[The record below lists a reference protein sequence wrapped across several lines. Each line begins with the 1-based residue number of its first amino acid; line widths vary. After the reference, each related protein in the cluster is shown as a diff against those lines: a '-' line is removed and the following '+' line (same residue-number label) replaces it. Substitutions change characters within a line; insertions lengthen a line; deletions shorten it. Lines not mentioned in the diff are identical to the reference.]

1 MTQNFFRPNHFIE
14 LANLARAARTGDKQ
28 AMLLAAKAAS
38 AHILAFCKQI
48 NEVAKKMPART
59 VHEKKEQDQ
68 LLKCAQALRN
78 YGTQL
83 KIMASVK
90 AASIEE
96 SRDTDESLST
106 LTRNLG
112 DAVQVALKGMISVKA
127 TTRTH

>member
-1 MTQNFFRPNHFIE
+1 MSSSPILPRV
-14 LANLARAARTGDKQ
+14 ANKT
-28 AMLLAAKAAS
+28 
-38 AHILAFCKQI
+38 I
-48 NEVAKKMPART
+48 
-59 VHEKKEQDQ
+59 HEKKEQDQ

-83 KIMASVK
+83 KILASVK

-112 DAVQVALKGMISVKA
+112 EAVQVALRGMIGVEVAARSNKLQ
-127 TTRTH
+127 